1 MRTTVDLPPDL
12 HRAAL
17 ALARDRRQSLSRTVA
32 ELMRL
37 GLQAPGTDEGGAGEL
52 RYRNGFPTLTGGS
65 GQPITA
71 EDVRGL
77 DDE

>member
-17 ALARDRRQSLSRTVA
+17 ALARDRRQSLSRTIA

-37 GLQAPGTDEGGAGEL
+37 GLRGQVENDEVTGEL
-52 RYRNGFPTLTGGS
+52 RYRNGFPTLTGGT